1 MDGTL
6 KLEYIWIDQHGN
18 HIKNFYPPDV
28 ETAIDLANLIADS
41 DLEDDNI
48 KLNTFEL
55 YVNIDGDE
63 WWETWEDEYGAN
75 FERVAFYS

>member
-6 KLEYIWIDQHGN
+6 KLVYIWIDQHGN

-41 DLEDDNI
+41 DLEDDSIDANM
-48 KLNTFEL
+48 FEL
-55 YVNIDGDE
+55 YVNVDE
-63 WWETWEDEYGAN
+63 WWKWKPWEDEYGAN
-75 FERVAFYS
+75 FETVAFYS